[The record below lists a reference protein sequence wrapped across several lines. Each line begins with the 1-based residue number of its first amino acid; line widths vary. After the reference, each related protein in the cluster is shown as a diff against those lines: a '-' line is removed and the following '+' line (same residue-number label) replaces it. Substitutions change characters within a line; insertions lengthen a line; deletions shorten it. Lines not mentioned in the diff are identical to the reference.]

1 MQNHQKTNNY
11 ESEFNTIRK
20 EYEAKKIQ
28 HEVGQKVERESEI
41 KSEGCFQH
49 AKNNGREFI
58 LNGLKQK
65 TKWTRLKPRK
75 RFKSEIFLLSSL
87 FRSSRFQIIFMD
99 NTVLTTTRTTNT
111 KWLLFSSLAYTNP
124 TIEFELYSTIDWMD
138 WFSWPK
144 FSNIFKIFFRF

>member
-11 ESEFNTIRK
+11 ESKFNTIRK

-49 AKNNGREFI
+49 TKNNGRAFI

-75 RFKSEIFLLSSL
+75 
-87 FRSSRFQIIFMD
+87 FQKRDFSII
-99 NTVLTTTRTTNT
+99 
-111 KWLLFSSLAYTNP
+111 KPFSQLK
-124 TIEFELYSTIDWMD
+124 I
-138 WFSWPK
+138 
-144 FSNIFKIFFRF
+144 SNYFYGQHRVNNN